1 MLGKPGEKVLLM
13 GNEAIARGAIEAGL
27 DIAASYPGTP
37 SSEIGTTL
45 AKFSEKFGYYFE
57 YSANEKVAM
66 EVALAGA
73 VSGLYSMTM
82 MKHVGLN
89 VASDTLLTLAYTGV
103 RGAMVIVSA
112 DDPSCHSSQNEQDNR
127 YYGLLANLP
136 VLEPATPQECLDFT
150 KYGFELSHALE
161 LPVILRTTTRV
172 NHTSADVVLGE
183 IGQRHQPRFVKE
195 PGRFVT
201 VPAVAR
207 ARRLWLLEQMK
218 KAKKM
223 SEESWLNRVYGNG
236 RIGIITSGVAF
247 TYVKEYVER
256 EKIDAAIFKIGF
268 TNPLPESKILE
279 FMEDKE
285 KIIVCEE
292 LEPVLET
299 RVRAIAQLQG
309 LTKKIYGKLDGNFP
323 FEFEWN
329 YDVVAKGMS
338 KVLEKPIKAKNVKVS
353 IEVPPRP
360 PVLCAGCPH
369 RATYYA
375 IKKVTKGKAIF
386 SSDIG
391 CYTLGIQP
399 PHEMADL
406 LTCMGA
412 SIGNAN
418 GLGRVNSEPVF
429 AFIGDSTFFHAGIPA
444 LLNAVHHGHSF
455 ITVIMDNSTTA
466 MTGHQPHPG
475 LPVDATGKEAKA
487 VSIEAL
493 VRGCGV
499 EYVQVID
506 ALDIPKAI
514 EVYKEALGVNGVR
527 VVISRSPCAL
537 LIASEKRK
545 RGEKIPRYFVSE
557 DCKKCHVC
565 INQFAC
571 PAFYLDGDEVRI
583 NDGLCLGCGACT
595 FVCPFGAI
603 KKGD

>member
-13 GNEAIARGAIEAGL
+13 ANEAIARGAIEAGL
-27 DIAASYPGTP
+27 DLAASYPGTP

-66 EVALAGA
+66 EVALAAA

-103 RGAMVIVSA
+103 KGAMVIVSA

-136 VLEPATPQECLDFT
+136 VLEPVTPQECLDFT
-150 KYGFELSHALE
+150 KYAFELSHALE

-183 IGQRHQPRFVKE
+183 VGQRHQAKFVKE
-195 PGRFVT
+195 PTRFVT

-218 KAKKM
+218 KARKI
-223 SEESWLNRVYGNG
+223 SEESNFNRVYGNG
-236 RIGIITSGVAF
+236 KLGIITSGVAY
-247 TYVKEYVER
+247 TYVKEYLEK
-256 EKIDAAIFKIGF
+256 EKIDCGIFKIGF
-268 TNPLPESKILE
+268 TNPLPETKILE
-279 FMEDKE
+279 FMSDKD

-299 RVRAIAQLQG
+299 RVRAIAQMQG
-309 LTKKIYGKLDGNFP
+309 LVQKIYGKLDGNFP
-323 FEFEWN
+323 FEYEWN
-329 YDVVAKGMS
+329 YEVVAKGIGKIMGRQYET
-338 KVLEKPIKAKNVKVS
+338 KKAAAS
-353 IEVPPRP
+353 IEIPARP

-399 PHEMADL
+399 PLEMADL

-418 GLGRVNSEPVF
+418 GLSKVNSEPVF

-444 LLNAVHHGHSF
+444 LLNAVHNGHSF
-455 ITVIMDNSTTA
+455 IAVIMDNSTTA

-475 LPVDATGKEAKA
+475 LSVDAAGREAKA
-487 VSIEAL
+487 VSIEA
-493 VRGCGV
+493 VVKGCGV
-499 EYVQVID
+499 DYVKVVD
-506 ALDIPKAI
+506 ALDIPKAVD
-514 EVYKEALGVNGVR
+514 VYKEALNVKGVR

-537 LIASEKRK
+537 LLAGEKRRK
-545 RGEKIPRYFVSE
+545 GEKIGRYFVSQ

-565 INQFAC
+565 ITQFAC
-571 PAFYLDGDEVRI
+571 PAFYLEGDEVKI
-583 NDGLCLGCGACT
+583 NDGLCLGCGACA

-603 KKGD
+603 KRGD